1 MCRGRPAA
9 IFQLFSCGL
18 HHVVAQHAVTCLW
31 SYRLLGDCPCN
42 PPVAGSLRGQFCC
55 FDRSI
60 ATTFS
65 GVQETK
71 GKWMVCTA
79 YRWIH
84 GEHLSQTSG
93 DKKSTNVENA
103 RAIIDHAVNDI
114 WICWGAV

>member
-1 MCRGRPAA
+1 LIAA
-9 IFQLFSCGL
+9 
-18 HHVVAQHAVTCLW
+18 
-31 SYRLLGDCPCN
+31 
-42 PPVAGSLRGQFCC
+42 
-55 FDRSI
+55 I

-84 GEHLSQTSG
+84 GEPLSQTSG

-103 RAIIDHAVNDI
+103 RAIIDHAVNYI
-114 WICWGAV
+114 WICWGAVS